1 MGSCKFFLWVLIFLN
16 ACSIIPYHKNGYVI
30 TKDGRKYEIKEGHTF
45 INQREIHFD
54 TVTIYKKDIK
64 EIHLEY

>member
-1 MGSCKFFLWVLIFLN
+1 MKYIFLFLFIFITS
-16 ACSIIPYHKNGYVI
+16 CSVIPHHKNGYVI
-30 TKDGRKYEIKEGHTF
+30 TKDGRKYEIREGNTF

-54 TVTIYKKDIK
+54 AVTIYKKDIK